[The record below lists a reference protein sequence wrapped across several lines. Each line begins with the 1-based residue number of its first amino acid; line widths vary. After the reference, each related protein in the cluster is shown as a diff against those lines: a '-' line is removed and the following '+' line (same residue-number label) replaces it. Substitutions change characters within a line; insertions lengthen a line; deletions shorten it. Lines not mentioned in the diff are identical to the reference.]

1 MCVDL
6 LFYFDCS
13 LPVLNFSSVLTAEQ
27 AGILLQTSGL
37 QRVPYDVHSA
47 ILTQSKNPQRVTPA
61 QNTISPEPELLT
73 SS

>member
-6 LFYFDCS
+6 LFYFDHS

-27 AGILLQTSGL
+27 AGILLQTPGP

-47 ILTQSKNPQRVTPA
+47 VLTQRKPLR
-61 QNTISPEPELLT
+61 E
-73 SS
+73 